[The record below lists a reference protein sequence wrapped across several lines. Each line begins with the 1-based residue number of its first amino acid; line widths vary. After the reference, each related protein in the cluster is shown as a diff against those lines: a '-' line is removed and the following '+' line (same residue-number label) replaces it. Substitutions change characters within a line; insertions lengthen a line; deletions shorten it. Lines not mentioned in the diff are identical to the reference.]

1 MLEIEELKVTVESPA
16 AWARRIRITVPAEQ
30 LARERKEAVVRLAKK
45 ARLPGFRQGKVP
57 PQLMERR
64 FGAAIEQETLERV
77 MGEAY
82 RQVIRREGLQPI
94 TDGSIDNV
102 QYQSGEDLTFDV
114 GFEVRPQVDLN
125 RLGGFMVRKPSI
137 EIDDAQVD
145 RVLEGL
151 RDQNAV
157 WSPIEGRPPENGEM
171 AAVEITRLDDDA
183 GAPARRYEVILGEGQ
198 AAASIEDVI
207 RTLTPGEE
215 NDFTVQLA
223 EHAEDPAGAT
233 KAHTI
238 HLKLLEAKQAEKPA
252 VDDAFA
258 RSLGDFEDLGAL
270 RTRIREDLVHEA
282 EHEGE
287 RALRHHLASQIV
299 DANPLDVPSSMVN
312 ESLRRLVPEREGADP
327 QQVAEARERVRPAA
341 EFAIRRMLI
350 VEKVAEMESLAVS
363 EAELDARVAQ
373 IAERAGRNAAE
384 VKGLLRKD
392 GRLAELA
399 QEITEDKVFGY
410 LKSLSTIE

>member
-30 LARERKEAVVRLAKK
+30 LARERKEAAVRLAKK

-57 PQLMERR
+57 PRLMEKR

-82 RQVIRREGLQPI
+82 RQVIRKEGLKPI

-114 GFEVRPQVDLN
+114 GFEVRPQVELN
-125 RLGGFMVRKPSI
+125 RLGGFIVRRPSI
-137 EIDDAQVD
+137 EVDDAQVD

-157 WSPIEGRPPENGEM
+157 WRPIEERPPQNGDM
-171 AAVEITRLDDDA
+171 VAVEITPLDEEA
-183 GAPARRYEVILGEGQ
+183 GRPRRYEVVLGEGQ
-198 AAASIEDVI
+198 AAAAIEEVI
-207 RTLTPGEE
+207 RTLLPGEE

-223 EHAEDPAGAT
+223 EHAQEPAGAS
-233 KAHTI
+233 KAHAV
-238 HLKLLEAKQAEKPA
+238 HLKLLEAKQAEKP
-252 VDDAFA
+252 VLDDAFA
-258 RSLGDFEDLGAL
+258 RSLGEFEDLGVL

-287 RALRHHLASQIV
+287 RALRHQLASFIV
-299 DANPLDVPSSMVN
+299 EANPLDVPSSMVN

-341 EFAIRRMLI
+341 ESAIRRMLI
-350 VEKVAEMESLAVS
+350 VEKVAEIESLAVT

-373 IAERAGRNAAE
+373 IAERAGRSAVE

>member
-1 MLEIEELKVTVESPA
+1 
-16 AWARRIRITVPAEQ
+16 
-30 LARERKEAVVRLAKK
+30 
-45 ARLPGFRQGKVP
+45 
-57 PQLMERR
+57 
-64 FGAAIEQETLERV
+64 
-77 MGEAY
+77 
-82 RQVIRREGLQPI
+82 
-94 TDGSIDNV
+94 
-102 QYQSGEDLTFDV
+102 
-114 GFEVRPQVDLN
+114 
-125 RLGGFMVRKPSI
+125 
-137 EIDDAQVD
+137 
-145 RVLEGL
+145 
-151 RDQNAV
+151 
-157 WSPIEGRPPENGEM
+157 
-171 AAVEITRLDDDA
+171 
-183 GAPARRYEVILGEGQ
+183 
-198 AAASIEDVI
+198 
-207 RTLTPGEE
+207 
-215 NDFTVQLA
+215 
-223 EHAEDPAGAT
+223 
-233 KAHTI
+233 
-238 HLKLLEAKQAEKPA
+238 